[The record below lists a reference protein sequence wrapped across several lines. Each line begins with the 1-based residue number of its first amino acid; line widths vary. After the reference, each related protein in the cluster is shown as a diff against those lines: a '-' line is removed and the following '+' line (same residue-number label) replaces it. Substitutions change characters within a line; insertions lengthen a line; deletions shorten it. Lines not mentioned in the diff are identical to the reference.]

1 MSPPFA
7 LALRLP
13 LLSLRTEVRGKDALH
28 AVPGLWVDEPLRPPP
43 RPHNTG
49 ERRPYLV
56 MWDNL
61 CTFGQRNIKN
71 DSSDYTLLQVKQSHH
86 HQGGVAPIAV
96 S

>member
-1 MSPPFA
+1 
-7 LALRLP
+7 
-13 LLSLRTEVRGKDALH
+13 
-28 AVPGLWVDEPLRPPP
+28 
-43 RPHNTG
+43 
-49 ERRPYLV
+49 

-71 DSSDYTLLQVKQSHH
+71 DSSDYTLLQVKQSHY